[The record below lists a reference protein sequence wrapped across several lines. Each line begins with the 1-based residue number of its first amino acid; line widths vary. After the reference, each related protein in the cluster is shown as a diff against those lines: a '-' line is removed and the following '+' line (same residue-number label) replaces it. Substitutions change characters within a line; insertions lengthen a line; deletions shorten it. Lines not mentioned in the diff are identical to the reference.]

1 MKNIKCPSC
10 KQMRQTHNG
19 EYHYTE
25 SGLPNVWLSGV
36 EVFECSCGEKFA
48 LIPCLDGLHKL
59 IGKTL
64 IRKEE
69 QLSGREIRFLRKH
82 MGMMS
87 KDFAKELGVQ
97 NVTVSRWE
105 NDDSKPSEAV
115 DRLIRL
121 VYAIKMRLSRT
132 EKVLVMDKF
141 RSLRKGHRE
150 TKLYSFP
157 ARMFVKRQCAAMV

>member
-10 KQMRQTHNG
+10 QQMRQTHKG

-25 SGLPNVWLSGV
+25 SGLPNVWLRGV
-36 EVFECSCGEKFA
+36 EVFECDCGEKFA
-48 LIPCLDGLHKL
+48 FIPCIEELHKL

-64 IRKEE
+64 MKKED
-69 QLSGREIRFLRKH
+69 QLSGSEIRFLRKH
-82 MGMMS
+82 MMLKS

-105 NDDSKPSEAV
+105 NGNSHPSESI

-121 VYAIKMRLSRT
+121 VYSIKMGQKRT
-132 EKVLVMDKF
+132 GMVLLMDRF
-141 RSLRKGHRE
+141 RSLKKGQGE
-150 TKLYSFP
+150 TKPYSFP
-157 ARMFVKRQCAAMV
+157 ANKFVKRTCIANA

>member
-1 MKNIKCPSC
+1 MKNMKCPSC
-10 KQMRQTHNG
+10 QQMRQTHKG
-19 EYHYTE
+19 KYHYTE

-36 EVFECSCGEKFA
+36 EVFECDCGEKFA
-48 LIPCLDGLHKL
+48 FIPCIDELHKL

-64 IRKEE
+64 IGKED
-69 QLSGREIRFLRKH
+69 QLSSREIRFLRKH
-82 MGMMS
+82 MMLKS

-105 NDDSKPSEAV
+105 NEDSQPSESV

-121 VYAIKMRLSRT
+121 VYAIKMGLSKADRF
-132 EKVLVMDKF
+132 LVVDKF
-141 RSLRKGHRE
+141 RNLKKGHSE

-157 ARMFVKRQCAAMV
+157 ARMFVKRSCVVNA

>member
-1 MKNIKCPSC
+1 MKDIKCPSC
-10 KQMRQTHNG
+10 QQLRQTHKG

-25 SGLPNVWLSGV
+25 SGLPNVWLRGV
-36 EVFECSCGEKFA
+36 EIFECDCGEKFA
-48 LIPCLDGLHKL
+48 FIPCIEKLHKL

-64 IRKEE
+64 IGKEE
-69 QLSGREIRFLRKH
+69 QLSGKEIRFLRKH
-82 MGMMS
+82 MMLKS

-105 NDDSKPSEAV
+105 NDTSQPPESV

-121 VYAIKMRLSRT
+121 VYAIKMGLRKTDRA
-132 EKVLVMDKF
+132 LVMDNF
-141 RSLRKGHRE
+141 RKLKKGHSE

-157 ARMFVKRQCAAMV
+157 ARMFVKRACAVNA

>member
-1 MKNIKCPSC
+1 MKNVKCPSC
-10 KQMRQTHNG
+10 RQMKQTHIG
-19 EYHYTE
+19 KYHYTE

-36 EVFECSCGEKFA
+36 EVFECDCGENFA
-48 LIPCLDGLHKL
+48 FIPCLEELHKL

-64 IRKEE
+64 IKKED

-82 MGMMS
+82 LMLKS

-105 NDDSKPSEAV
+105 NGDSQPSESV

-121 VYAIKMRLSRT
+121 VYAIKIGLSKT
-132 EKVLVMDKF
+132 DKALVMDKF
-141 RSLRKGHRE
+141 RTLKKGHHE

-157 ARMFVKRQCAAMV
+157 ASMFVKRSCAVNT